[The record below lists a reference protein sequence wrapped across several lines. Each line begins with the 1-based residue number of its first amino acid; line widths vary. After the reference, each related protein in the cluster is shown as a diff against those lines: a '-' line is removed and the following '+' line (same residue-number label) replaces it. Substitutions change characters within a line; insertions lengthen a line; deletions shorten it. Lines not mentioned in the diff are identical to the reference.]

1 MGVTSTLEVTA
12 NVVTTASILLAGRN
26 SVHTW
31 WTGIIGCA
39 LFTLLFY
46 QSQLY
51 ADVVL
56 QLFFVG
62 TSALG
67 WQQWLRGVRGQPLVV
82 SNSSRS
88 LLLGAI
94 LIGIAITVG
103 YGALL
108 YKFTDAYA
116 PFVDSAVLVFSVIA
130 QLMLM
135 QRKRET
141 WLFWIVVNSIAIPL
155 YASRDLLLTSALYAT
170 YWVNALVS
178 WFAWRRIVRTQT
190 LRPDV
195 VRAS

>member
-1 MGVTSTLEVTA
+1 MISTLEIAA
-12 NVVTTASILLAGRN
+12 NLVTTVSIVLAGRN

-39 LFTLLFY
+39 LFTLVFY

-56 QLFFVG
+56 QLFFVITSAMGWWQWLHGMRGHALTVAG
-62 TSALG
+62 TSRAL
-67 WQQWLRGVRGQPLVV
+67 LA
-82 SNSSRS
+82 
-88 LLLGAI
+88 GAI
-94 LIGIAITVG
+94 FIGIATTIG

-108 YKFTDAYA
+108 HGLTDAYA
-116 PFVDSAVLVFSVIA
+116 PFVDSAVLAFSVIA

-155 YASRDLLLTSALYAT
+155 YASRDLLLTSALYGV

-178 WFAWRRIVRTQT
+178 WFAWRRVYRTQT
-190 LRPDV
+190 LGAGV
-195 VRAS
+195 AGAS

>member
-1 MGVTSTLEVTA
+1 VTTTLEIAA
-12 NVVTTASILLAGRN
+12 NVVTTVSIVLAGRN
-26 SVHTW
+26 SAHTW

-39 LFTLLFY
+39 LFTLIFY

-67 WQQWLRGVRGQPLVV
+67 WWQWLRGVQGQPLKI
-82 SNSSRS
+82 SNAGSS
-88 LLLGAI
+88 LLICAS
-94 LIGIAITVG
+94 LIGIATTIG

-108 YKFTDAYA
+108 HGLTDAYA

-141 WLFWIVVNSIAIPL
+141 WLFWIIVNSIAIPL
-155 YASRDLLLTSALYAT
+155 YASRDLLLTSALYAA

-178 WFAWRRIVRTQT
+178 WFAWRRSIRTQT
-190 LRPDV
+190 VHPDL
-195 VRAS
+195 ASSP